1 MPRSRPPDAPE
12 FRRQMVEL
20 VRAGHMETAFGRM
33 PPLPLLALDPAGF
46 EIAYIALFE
55 RGGRGRPPVPL
66 CTGVCMQLLDGRH
79 RPEVLLDH
87 VRFYRHFGLK
97 VRKRL
102 P

>member
-1 MPRSRPPDAPE
+1 MAASAPRSGK
-12 FRRQMVEL
+12 RRSPS
-20 VRAGHMETAFGRM
+20 M
-33 PPLPLLALDPAGF
+33 PMAGF

-55 RGGRGRPPVPL
+55 RGGRPPVPL
-66 CTGVCMQLLDGRH
+66 CTDVCMQLLDGRR